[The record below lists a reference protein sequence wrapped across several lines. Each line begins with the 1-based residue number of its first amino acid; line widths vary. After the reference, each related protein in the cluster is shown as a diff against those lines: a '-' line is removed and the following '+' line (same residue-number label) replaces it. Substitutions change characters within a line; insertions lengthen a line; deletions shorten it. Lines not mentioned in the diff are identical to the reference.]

1 MSVVTRLVL
10 VSGLWLASIGGYSL
24 AASPDSEPSQSAH
37 EVVRVATQRVMVIVE
52 EAPGYVDT
60 DPNRYYQAVHEIL
73 DPIID
78 FRGFARSV
86 MGPYA
91 TGDRYRSLDNAGRE
105 ELREQLEK
113 FTEVMRIGLVAT
125 YSKGLLAFAGSRIEV
140 SAPAAEDAGQ
150 SRVAVRQLIY
160 SEEPQ
165 PYILMYQMGLS
176 KARQWKLRN
185 VIIENVN
192 LGEIY
197 KNQFQAAAREHDGN
211 LDVVI
216 ENWAGVEVEG

>member
-1 MSVVTRLVL
+1 MAVVTRLMLVL
-10 VSGLWLASIGGYSL
+10 GLWLASIGGSSL
-24 AASPDSEPSQSAH
+24 AANPGPESEQSPH
-37 EVVRVATQRVMVIVE
+37 EVVRMATQRVMAVVE
-52 EAPGYVDT
+52 EAPDYVDA
-60 DPNRYYQAVHEIL
+60 DPDRYYQAVHEIL

-91 TGDRYRSLDNAGRE
+91 TGDRYRSLDSAGRE
-105 ELREQLEK
+105 ELRGQLEK
-113 FTEVMRIGLVAT
+113 FTEVMRVGLVAT

-140 SAPAAEDAGQ
+140 SDPDAGDAGQ
-150 SRVAVRQLIY
+150 SRVAVRQLIF

-165 PYILMYQMGLS
+165 PYILMYQMGLN
-176 KARQWKLRN
+176 KGKQWKLRN

-197 KNQFQAAAREHDGN
+197 KNQFQAAAREHNGD

-216 ENWAGVEVEG
+216 KNWSSVEVEG